1 MSPITRILVLMLA
14 MGGGML
20 YKKFSDIWG
29 DVEAPKLPLNQWWG
43 DEEEPKDWNAY
54 LANTSEVIGNR
65 LLYPDTTLDDL
76 RSLLN
81 QTLHLTEPLEDV
93 NFEYGF
99 NSNFLKELVEYWRDD
114 YLPRWREREVF
125 LWQFNHFTTDIQ
137 GLRMHFLHLMVYD
150 EYTVNRHHYPVLLLH
165 GWPSSVREFYSLIHK
180 LHQTKKDRN
189 QKYIF
194 NVIVPSLPGF
204 AWSQGT
210 SKRGLGPAQIAVM
223 MRNLMLRLG
232 YKKFFIQG
240 TDWGSII
247 GSHIAT
253 LFPEN
258 VLGYH
263 SNMCTVSSPKSM
275 IKGLIAGSF
284 PGIFAPKG
292 YEDFFSPVSE
302 KIHFLL
308 EETGYAHL
316 HSTKPDTIGTAL
328 HDNPVGLAAYILEKF
343 STWTNATY
351 RHLPDG
357 GLKKRYK
364 LDALLDNVMIYYLTN
379 SITTSMRIY
388 KEAVTEEQRAL
399 KLDRVPTN
407 VPTACAR
414 FKNEMMHFMD
424 LQLKDKYKN
433 LIQSTYYK
441 EGGHFAAME
450 VSDIVYKDFIE
461 FVKKVEKIKKITGY
475 KREL

>member
-1 MSPITRILVLMLA
+1 
-14 MGGGML
+14 
-20 YKKFSDIWG
+20 
-29 DVEAPKLPLNQWWG
+29 
-43 DEEEPKDWNAY
+43 
-54 LANTSEVIGNR
+54 
-65 LLYPDTTLDDL
+65 
-76 RSLLN
+76 
-81 QTLHLTEPLEDV
+81 
-93 NFEYGF
+93 
-99 NSNFLKELVEYWRDD
+99 
-114 YLPRWREREVF
+114 
-125 LWQFNHFTTDIQ
+125 
-137 GLRMHFLHLMVYD
+137 
-150 EYTVNRHHYPVLLLH
+150 
-165 GWPSSVREFYSLIHK
+165 
-180 LHQTKKDRN
+180 
-189 QKYIF
+189 
-194 NVIVPSLPGF
+194 
-204 AWSQGT
+204 
-210 SKRGLGPAQIAVM
+210 M